1 MTRALVP
8 VVLVAFALAAMG
20 LGAVPAAVDSCS
32 SLLGNGSLRSLP
44 KTTITSA
51 TLVSGTFT
59 PANGAPAIHDL
70 PAFCRVT
77 ATLAPSAVSDVKVE
91 VWMPAAGWNG
101 KLQAVGN
108 GGLAGTIS
116 YNALAPAIKSGYASA
131 STDTGHVASD
141 TTWLPIED
149 REKDYGFRAIHGMTV
164 AAKAILRQFYGRAAQ
179 RSYFNGCSTG
189 GGQGF
194 GEAQLYPQ
202 DFDGIL
208 AGAPQDFP
216 TRLRAAVISDF
227 QAAANSSASNLPK
240 NTLSLITTAV
250 LSQCGGKDALADGF
264 LSEDPRTCRFDPEGL
279 LCKTGQDQATC
290 LTAPQVTAVRKIY
303 AGAIDPRTSE
313 LIWPGLMPGSEE
325 PAGPGTVGWQLSG
338 MNGPTPFA
346 AAAQFY
352 SFGVFQN
359 PDFNFHAMDIGS
371 AVKFAEKKF
380 PFLNHTSTDI
390 DAFSRRGGKLLMY
403 HGWDDPL
410 ISPLN
415 SINYYG
421 SLAEATG
428 SKRHLG
434 PDAARTET
442 QKAALL
448 FMVPGMGHCSGGP
461 GPDNFDAIGALDQWV
476 DKGVAP
482 EKIIA
487 SHLSNGAPTFSRP
500 LCPYPQEA
508 RYTGSGDR
516 ANANNWA
523 CTAQPF
529 AFDSNFYKARPG
541 R

>member
-1 MTRALVP
+1 MQ
-8 VVLVAFALAAMG
+8 
-20 LGAVPAAVDSCS
+20 
-32 SLLGNGSLRSLP
+32 
-44 KTTITSA
+44 
-51 TLVSGTFT
+51 
-59 PANGAPAIHDL
+59 
-70 PAFCRVT
+70 
-77 ATLAPSAVSDVKVE
+77 E
-91 VWMPAAGWNG
+91 
-101 KLQAVGN
+101 
-108 GGLAGTIS
+108 TIS

-141 TTWLPIED
+141 TTWLSIED

-208 AGAPQDFP
+208 AGAPRIFP
-216 TRLRAAVISDF
+216 PACEPPSSPIFKQPRTVRRAIS
-227 QAAANSSASNLPK
+227 PK

-279 LCKTGQDQATC
+279 LCKNGQDQATC

-371 AVKFAEKKF
+371 AVQISREKIPLPQPHQHGHRCLLSAWWQTSHVSRLGRSSHLPAELHQLLRQ
-380 PFLNHTSTDI
+380 P
-390 DAFSRRGGKLLMY
+390 RRG
-403 HGWDDPL
+403 HREQTP
-410 ISPLN
+410 S
-415 SINYYG
+415 
-421 SLAEATG
+421 
-428 SKRHLG
+428 G

-476 DKGVAP
+476 DTGVAP
-482 EKIIA
+482 GKIIA

-529 AFDSNFYKARPG
+529 AFDSNFYKARPD